1 MASMAPRLNLY
12 PPPSYCHRFDHDRHH
27 LDHSDHLDHH
37 VHCKTLFRNT
47 ITDGGSTETHSKVI
61 CGWTGLDRTKKA
73 SLPRAPCGAKKTLCP
88 QNDAKS
94 LFALMSNLNSRW
106 HQRCVSKAGKRDEMS
121 GGQLKQSFRTSMI
134 LSRMTTEC
142 CTMLIILW

>member
-12 PPPSYCHRFDHDRHH
+12 PPPSYCHRFDHGRH
-27 LDHSDHLDHH
+27 HLDHH
-37 VHCKTLFRNT
+37 VHWKKKTIKQNT
-47 ITDGGSTETHSKVI
+47 I
-61 CGWTGLDRTKKA
+61 
-73 SLPRAPCGAKKTLCP
+73 
-88 QNDAKS
+88 QKS

-142 CTMLIILW
+142 CTMLIILWWVYIGMYKLGQQVNEHCLRQSIALPPEVLVISYCRSFLGFRLF